1 MNKLELAKYFDHTLL
16 KQDMT
21 EKNLEILIN
30 EYLEYD
36 FSTICIPPMYIN
48 KAKEINSAIKIAT
61 VIDFPLGYSGI
72 TSKLC
77 QADLALESGADEIDL
92 VATVPHIKNGS
103 LQLYAN
109 EIAAVKKLMPE
120 KILKVIIET
129 SLLSPTE
136 IITASKICEDSGA
149 DFVKTSTGFGTRG
162 ASLDDIRLIQ
172 QGAPNTK
179 IKASG
184 GIRTLEQTK
193 EFIELGVDRIGSSN
207 SKIILDLFVV
217 S

>member
-1 MNKLELAKYFDHTLL
+1 MNKIELANFFDHTYLR
-16 KQDMT
+16 QDMT
-21 EKNLEILIN
+21 NKDLEILTN
-30 EYLEYD
+30 DYLEYG
-36 FSTICIPPMYIN
+36 FSTICIPPMYIQ
-48 KAKEINSAIKIAT
+48 KAIKINKSVIIAT
-61 VIDFPLGYSGI
+61 VIDFPLGYSGL

-77 QADLALESGADEIDL
+77 QANLALEQGASEIDL

-109 EIAAVKKLMPE
+109 EISAIKRLMPNNV
-120 KILKVIIET
+120 LKVIIET

-136 IITASKICEDSGA
+136 IITASQICEASGA
-149 DFVKTSTGFGTRG
+149 DFVKTSTGYGSRG
-162 ASLDDIRLIQ
+162 ASIDDIKLIQ

-184 GIRTLEQTK
+184 GIKTLSQAQEYIK
-193 EFIELGVDRIGSSN
+193 LGVSRIGSSN
-207 SKIILDLFVV
+207 SKQILDLFVI

>member
-1 MNKLELAKYFDHTLL
+1 MNKIEFARFFDHTLL

-21 EKNLEILIN
+21 DKDLEILVN
-30 EYLEYD
+30 DYMDYG
-36 FSTICIPPMYIN
+36 FSTVCIPPMYIKKAMEFN
-48 KAKEINSAIKIAT
+48 KSTIIAT

-77 QADLALESGADEIDL
+77 QTNLALEHGAKEIDL
-92 VATVPHIKNGS
+92 VASVPHIKNGS

-109 EIAAVKKLMPE
+109 EISAVKKLMPNN
-120 KILKVIIET
+120 ILKVIIET
-129 SLLSPTE
+129 SLLTPTE
-136 IITASKICEDSGA
+136 IITASQICEVSGA
-149 DFVKTSTGFGTRG
+149 DYVKTSTGYGSRG
-162 ASLDDIRLIQ
+162 ASLDDIKLIQ

-184 GIRTLEQTK
+184 GIKTLSQAQ
-193 EFIELGVDRIGSSN
+193 EFIELGVSRIGSSN
-207 SKIILDLFVV
+207 SKQILDLFII